1 MTEGVGRPEDEIS
14 DKVLRKI
21 HEVRRRKEWLVE
33 ELDRETDAAA
43 GKKRMRVAQ
52 DKRLFDGI
60 GPYRAEA
67 LELVYAAHR
76 MIVAGIG
83 WRTFNPFVLPG
94 GGSDIERGATLMVAY
109 RLWAYRMRQEGKP
122 LRFVL
127 DVAVV
132 GMGLREASRASRMR
146 DSSAMPALCEALDM
160 FNETLSRERRNNRRY

>member
-33 ELDRETDAAA
+33 ELERDTDAAA

-60 GPYRAEA
+60 GPYRAET

-83 WRTFNPFVLPG
+83 WQTFNPFRTPG
-94 GGSDIERGATLMVAY
+94 GGGDIERGATLMVAY
-109 RLWAYRMRQEGKP
+109 RLWAYRMRQEGKS

-132 GMGLREASRASRMR
+132 GMGLREAERANRMR
-146 DSSAMPALCEALDM
+146 SGTGLAALSEALDM
-160 FNETLSRERRNNRRY
+160 FNETLSRERRNNKRY